1 MNDASNAVLVG
12 NGHIPRLQT
21 RLKVSDVCR
30 NRSISVV
37 SYDLKSGSGLTNVML
52 SNIQSLQFPI
62 LLHSVTNLSL
72 LWHMYGLQPAHD
84 VPRPNW
90 NGYMQ
95 TVCVGPRAPIAKMCM
110 LPIIDLKPS
119 DESCIYFTLLYVIE
133 QMSRLN
139 KQAVACYF

>member
-52 SNIQSLQFPI
+52 SNILSFQFPI
-62 LLHSVTNLSL
+62 LLPSVTNLSL

-90 NGYMQ
+90 SGYMQ
-95 TVCVGPRAPIAKMCM
+95 TVRVGPHAP
-110 LPIIDLKPS
+110 
-119 DESCIYFTLLYVIE
+119 
-133 QMSRLN
+133 
-139 KQAVACYF
+139 VANV